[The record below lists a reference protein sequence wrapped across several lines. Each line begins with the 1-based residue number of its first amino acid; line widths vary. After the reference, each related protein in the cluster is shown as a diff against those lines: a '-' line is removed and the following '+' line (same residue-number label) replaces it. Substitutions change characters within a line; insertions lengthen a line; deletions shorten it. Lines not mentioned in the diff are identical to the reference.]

1 MQISNALRHQVW
13 KLIQE
18 YFPGS
23 GNKSLR
29 QLIFNAEFDNDRI
42 NNDCRMLLD
51 VVAFSSPE
59 LAKNKLT
66 EIHNLALEA
75 KGIEEVTA

>member
-1 MQISNALRHQVW
+1 MIHHALRHQVYM
-13 KLIQE
+13 LIQE

-29 QLIFNAEFDNDRI
+29 QEIFNAEFDNDRI
-42 NNDCRMLLD
+42 NNDCRILLD
-51 VVAFSSPE
+51 VVAFNSPE

-75 KGIEEVTA
+75 KGIAHE

>member
-1 MQISNALRHQVW
+1 MIYHTLRHQVW
-13 KLIQE
+13 KLVCE

-29 QLIFNAEFDNDRI
+29 QEIFNAEFDNDRI
-42 NNDCRMLLD
+42 NNDCRLLLD

-59 LAKNKLT
+59 LAKNKLR

-75 KGIEEVTA
+75 KGLAHE

>member
-1 MQISNALRHQVW
+1 MMQISNALRHQVW

-23 GNKSLR
+23 GNKTLR
-29 QLIFNAEFDNDRI
+29 QEIFNAEFDNDRI
-42 NNDCRMLLD
+42 NNDCRILLD
-51 VVAFSSPE
+51 VVAFNSPE
-59 LAKNKLT
+59 LAQNKLT

-75 KGIEEVTA
+75 KGLAHA